1 MTHIKIYDNW
11 QEMYSH
17 MCLQARTPSR
27 NRKKSS
33 SPKKS
38 KSKSPSRRAQSQG
51 RTPKKTPSKSRS
63 RSRSGSRGRKPQSQ
77 TQSQKVHTA
86 NWWNV
91 FENEGRI
98 QKRTPSRSSSRSRKE
113 SSVGK
118 TPRSINIPKSVTS
131 TLQRAS
137 RSIERRVT
145 PVVSDVK
152 RLLRDSSSSRVNWL
166 NRRGSWAVEY
176 VFEFQG
182 PVSRSYSTRNG
193 AGRMIPS
200 MDAVR
205 AKSRQLWLQAKR
217 NQREIFVTLALLLLV
232 ALIVYSVLHS
242 DPAKVTI

>member
-1 MTHIKIYDNW
+1 M
-11 QEMYSH
+11 
-17 MCLQARTPSR
+17 ARTPSR

-33 SPKKS
+33 SPKKP

-51 RTPKKTPSKSRS
+51 KTPKKTPSRS
-63 RSRSGSRGRKPQSQ
+63 RSRSSSRGRKPQSQ
-77 TQSQKVHTA
+77 TQSQK
-86 NWWNV
+86 
-91 FENEGRI
+91 
-98 QKRTPSRSSSRSRKE
+98 KRTPSRSNSRSRKE
-113 SSVGK
+113 SSAGK

-152 RLLRDSSSSRVNWL
+152 RLLRDSSSSR
-166 NRRGSWAVEY
+166 
-176 VFEFQG
+176 G

-193 AGRMIPS
+193 AGRVIPS

-242 DPAKVTI
+242 DPAKVRIWIQTAPNRFQTWVKSLVKK